1 VPAAPENRPPDAE
14 TIFALSSGAPP
25 AGVAVVRISGAAA
38 GGALDSL
45 TGRARPAARRSVLRT
60 LRDPVTSEPL
70 DRALVLW
77 LPGPG
82 SATGEDMAE
91 LHLHGGRAVTRSV
104 LDVLASLPGLR
115 SAEAGE
121 FTRRAFA
128 NGRIDLNEAEAL
140 ADLLTAE
147 TDAQRRNA
155 MLLAGGALSRA
166 IEGWRERLLMLS
178 ARIEAVLDFDDEEDV
193 TPIDAGFADDLRHLA
208 ADVARWRSAP
218 PAERLRDGIRVV
230 LAGPPN
236 SGKSSLINA
245 LSGREVAIVTPV
257 AGTTRDL
264 IEVPLAIGGI
274 PFLLIDTAGLHERP
288 DDEVEAIGIGRAAAA
303 IAAADILLWLGPAA
317 DAPAGA
323 LRIGAQADR
332 LSHDHA
338 GVDIVLS
345 AVSGEGM
352 AMLRE
357 QLLARA
363 AALLPGE
370 GEAALS
376 ERQRLAL
383 ARLGDALGLA
393 MAEGDPLLVGEALRL
408 GRAALDALT
417 GRAGTEDLLDGLF
430 GRFCIGK

>member
-1 VPAAPENRPPDAE
+1 VRAAPENRPDAE

-38 GGALDSL
+38 GGTLDSL

-60 LRDPVTSEPL
+60 LRDPVSGEPL

-155 MLLAGGALSRA
+155 MLLAGGALSRS

-178 ARIEAVLDFDDEEDV
+178 AHIEAVLDFDDEEDV
-193 TPIDAGFADDLRHLA
+193 APLDADFVDDLRRLA
-208 ADVARWRSAP
+208 GEVARWRSAP
-218 PAERLRDGIRVV
+218 PAERLRDGIKVV

-245 LSGREVAIVTPV
+245 LSGREAAIVTPL

-264 IEVPLAIGGI
+264 IEVPLAIGGT
-274 PFLLIDTAGLHERP
+274 PFLLIDTAGLHEAP
-288 DDEVEAIGIGRAAAA
+288 GDEVEAIGIGRAAAA
-303 IAAADILLWLGPAA
+303 IGAADILLWLGAA
-317 DAPAGA
+317 TDAPAGA

-332 LSHDHA
+332 RSYDPDS
-338 GVDIVLS
+338 VDIILS
-345 AVSGEGM
+345 VVSGEGM
-352 AMLRE
+352 ARLRE

-363 AALLPGE
+363 AVLLPGQ

-383 ARLGDALGLA
+383 ARLGDALGMA
-393 MAEGDPLLVGEALRL
+393 MEEGDPLLIGEALRL
-408 GRAALDALT
+408 GRIALDTLT